1 MEHPEQ
7 MDGVEAAARSN
18 PTKQLNR
25 SAILRAIAGQ
35 DRASRITAAERT
47 GLSRATVTRIVD
59 ELVQAGV
66 VRIAGSF
73 NSSVVGRKSEIL
85 EIDTAGGRILG
96 VHLGGYANDI
106 ALSDLGGDLYAEAH
120 LPLIDDQAIEQVLPR
135 VYEAIDR
142 LLDADRSPAP
152 LVGIGIATGGD
163 IDRENGR
170 VLTHAQFG
178 WRDVPLCEWV
188 EARYGVHVA
197 LVNTWQ
203 GIAWSE
209 ALLAPDSREG
219 SVLYANCSA
228 LIGAGFS
235 PHHTIDHGLPGTA
248 GQLGHTQFGE
258 SGEPCV
264 CGKRGCLQAVASDG
278 ALVARALGAI
288 PEMDGPGETPPRS
301 IQRLGALA
309 LAGHPEAHDL
319 FETRARVLAPAIAL
333 LANTLGPAVLVL
345 GVSETAYAEHE
356 QSRIA
361 ALIGAHLYPPL
372 RPRVRIRPLSWPTAH
387 GGVKGAIASVM
398 RNFYSPALE
407 LRRATDGRLVPVI
420 GRLSSAYD
428 DISAAN
434 RDRDM
439 DDAAD

>member
-1 MEHPEQ
+1 MQP
-7 MDGVEAAARSN
+7 VEEYGGAEASGRSS

-35 DRASRITAAERT
+35 ERATRITAAERT

-59 ELVQAGV
+59 ELLQAGV

-73 NSSVVGRKSEIL
+73 NSSLVGRKSEIL
-85 EIDTAGGRILG
+85 EIDTNGGRILG

-106 ALSDLGGDLYAEAH
+106 GLSSLGGDLYAEAH
-120 LPLIDDQAIEQVLPR
+120 LPLIGDQAIGHVLST
-135 VYEAIDR
+135 VYETIDR
-142 LLDADRSPAP
+142 MLAADRSQAP

-163 IDRENGR
+163 IDRDNGR
-170 VLTHAQFG
+170 VRTHAQFG
-178 WRDVPLCEWV
+178 WRDVPLRDWV

-209 ALLAPDSREG
+209 ALLAPDTRDG

-235 PHHTIDHGLPGTA
+235 PHHTIEHGLPGTA

-278 ALVARALGAI
+278 ALVARALNSI
-288 PEMDGPGETPPRS
+288 PEVDGPGETPPRS

-309 LAGHPEAHDL
+309 LAGHPAAREL
-319 FETRARVLAPAIAL
+319 FETRARALAPAIAL
-333 LANTLGPAVLVL
+333 LVNTLGPAVLVL
-345 GVSETAYAEHE
+345 GVAETVYAAHE
-356 QSRIA
+356 LARIG
-361 ALIGAHLYPPL
+361 ALIREHLYPPL
-372 RPRVRIRPLSWPTAH
+372 RPRVRIRPLSWPPAH
-387 GGVKGAIASVM
+387 GGAKGAIASVM
-398 RNFYSPALE
+398 RDFYSPALE
-407 LRRATDGRLVPVI
+407 LRRGAGGRLTPVI
-420 GRLSSAYD
+420 GRASAG
-428 DISAAN
+428 
-434 RDRDM
+434 
-439 DDAAD
+439 